1 MLKTS
6 DEILLLGSFDLIVTE
21 IFFHLD
27 SFLWQYSPL
36 FRFEKIIYIVQII
49 CLIYLFCLIFMDLK
63 FFRYLVKGHTSL
75 AYYLKS
81 VGWIPYIYMLG
92 IGFYLWN
99 SAEEDMTK
107 LENLLSDY
115 PVSLILV
122 AGSLI
127 IAWVRKHP
135 RFLAE

>member
-1 MLKTS
+1 M
-6 DEILLLGSFDLIVTE
+6 
-21 IFFHLD
+21 
-27 SFLWQYSPL
+27 
-36 FRFEKIIYIVQII
+36 
-49 CLIYLFCLIFMDLK
+49 IYLFCLIFTDLK
-63 FFRYLVKGHTSL
+63 FFRYLVKNYTTL

-81 VGWIPYIYMLG
+81 IGWIPYIYMLG

-122 AGSLI
+122 ALSLAV
-127 IAWVRKHP
+127 AWGRKHP
-135 RFLAE
+135 RFLAD